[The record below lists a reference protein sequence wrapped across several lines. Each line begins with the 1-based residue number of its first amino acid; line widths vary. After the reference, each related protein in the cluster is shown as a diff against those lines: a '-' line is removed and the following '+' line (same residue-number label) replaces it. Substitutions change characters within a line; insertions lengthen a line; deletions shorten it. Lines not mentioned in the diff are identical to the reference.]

1 MLQQTFHNLLARY
14 NIDTATQ
21 QALWNEIDKAYSHK
35 KRHYHS
41 LQHLANLLQQLEEV
55 KEKIQQ
61 WDAVLFA
68 LYYHDMVYNT
78 LRSDNE
84 EKSALLAEE
93 RMRITGIPADI
104 TAACTTMIRATAA
117 HAQSTDAD
125 TNYFTDA
132 DLAVL
137 GQDWNTYTAYYQ
149 AIRKEYSI
157 YPNLV
162 YNPGRKKVLTHFLQM
177 ERIYKTAEFFTKFE
191 QQAKANMQQDLQL
204 LS

>member
-1 MLQQTFHNLLARY
+1 MLQQTFYNLLAKY
-14 NIDTATQ
+14 NVDVAAQ
-21 QALWNEIDKAYSHK
+21 QLLWNEIDKAYSHK
-35 KRHYHS
+35 KRHYHTV
-41 LQHLANLLQQLEEV
+41 QHLANLLQQLEEV

-68 LYYHDMVYNT
+68 LYYHDIVYNT

-93 RMRITGIPADI
+93 RMRNMGIPAGI
-104 TAACTTMIRATAA
+104 TAACTNMIRATAA
-117 HAQSTDAD
+117 HAQSPDAD

-137 GQDWNTYTAYYQ
+137 GQDWDTYTAYYQ
-149 AIRKEYSI
+149 AIRKEYAL

-162 YNPGRKKVLTHFLQM
+162 YNPGRKKVLNHFLQM
-177 ERIYKTAEFFTKFE
+177 ERIYKTGPFFTKFE
-191 QQAKANMQQDLQL
+191 QQAKENMQKELAL
-204 LS
+204 L